1 MMEMGEMR
9 SGPLDGVRVVEL
21 GLWVAGPAAGGVMA
35 DWGADVIKIEPP
47 SGDPMRRLFGALSG
61 SKEERCPPF
70 DLHNRGKRS
79 VAIDINAPQGAEI
92 VRRIVASADVL
103 LTNMR
108 PAFLRRVGFDP
119 DRLLAEHPR
128 LVYACLTGYGL
139 EGPDKDAPGYD
150 VAAFS
155 ARSGVAD
162 RSRAPEEPPPN
173 LAGGMGDTVTAIT
186 TVAGIM
192 AALFDRERTGKGQ
205 LVATSLLRTGAYCIG
220 MDLATRLDL
229 DRLAPVRPRTAP
241 QNAMLNSYVAGD
253 GRWFWLM
260 GAESTRHWPGLL
272 AALDHPE
279 ISDDDRF
286 RTPRDRR
293 RNTEALVALLDRLF
307 ATRSR
312 DEWAARFAEHDVWW
326 APVNSVEDLLADPQ
340 ALAAGTF
347 VEAPVRD
354 AESEASRRHVATPV
368 DFGSTR
374 VGPAG
379 PPPAIGSDG
388 EAVLLELGMDDD
400 EVRRLRENGVLGG
413 RSVTTVDQ
421 KS

>member
-1 MMEMGEMR
+1 
-9 SGPLDGVRVVEL
+9 VEL
-21 GLWVAGPAAGGVMA
+21 GLWVAGPAAGGIMA
-35 DWGADVIKIEPP
+35 DWGADVVKIEPP
-47 SGDPMRRLFGALSG
+47 SGDPMRKLFGALSG

-79 VAIDINAPQGAEI
+79 VAVDINSDEGGALT
-92 VRRIVASADVL
+92 RRIVASADVV

-108 PAFLRRVGFDP
+108 PAFLQRVGLDHES
-119 DRLLAEHPR
+119 LLGEHPR
-128 LVYACLTGYGL
+128 LVYASLTGYGL

-162 RSRAPEEPPPN
+162 RSRSPGESPPT
-173 LAGGMGDTVTAIT
+173 LAGGKGDAITAIT

-192 AALFDRERTGKGQ
+192 GALFDRERTGKGQ

-241 QNAMLNSYVAGD
+241 QNVMLNSYVAGD

-272 AALDHPE
+272 LALDHPE
-279 ISDDDRF
+279 IGEDERF
-286 RTPRDRR
+286 QTPRDRR
-293 RNTEALVALLDRLF
+293 RNGEALVALLDELF

-312 DEWAARFAEHDVWW
+312 SEWAERFAEHDVWW
-326 APVNSVEDLLADPQ
+326 APVNSVEDLLADEQ
-340 ALAAGTF
+340 AVAAGTF
-347 VEAPVRD
+347 GNVSPGEGAPGHGKRY
-354 AESEASRRHVATPV
+354 VATPV
-368 DFGSTR
+368 DFGSTPA
-374 VGPAG
+374 GPTG
-379 PPPAIGSDG
+379 PPPAIGSDT
-388 EAVLLELGMDDD
+388 EAVLSDLGLGGD
-400 EVRRLRENGVLGG
+400 EVRRLRDEGVLGG
-413 RSVTTVDQ
+413 RETAPVKQ
-421 KS
+421 N